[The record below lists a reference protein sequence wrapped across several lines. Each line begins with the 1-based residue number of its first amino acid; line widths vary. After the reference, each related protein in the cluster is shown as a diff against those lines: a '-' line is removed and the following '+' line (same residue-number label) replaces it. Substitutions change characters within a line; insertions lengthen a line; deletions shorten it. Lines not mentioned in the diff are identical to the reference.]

1 MVGESKKK
9 AVLALIGGS
18 LATFWP
24 GALCFGYP
32 GVLGPYWRETFE
44 VGTADTGNIMFF
56 MLASLGIF
64 MFLVGRWQERL
75 GLRTMVVI
83 GGILCG
89 VNMLTAAYANGMAMV
104 YLWAFV
110 TGAASCFTNMPA
122 LTAVQRWFPGRRG
135 LVSGI
140 VNLVFGS
147 AAAIASPA
155 LARMLSGMGY
165 LSMNL
170 VLGAVAL
177 VTGIAA
183 SVLISDPTRLGL
195 QPIAGGK
202 AAKVAMPGPSLTVR
216 EALRTRDF
224 WLIWLTWATVGAAPI
239 AMVTQS
245 VNYGLS
251 QGVELQTAVIILTA
265 FNLTNGLSRILTGY
279 FSDRIRRNLT
289 MAVAFAL
296 AGVAYFILP
305 HTSGIAIAAVLAA
318 FVGFALGTLF
328 AVSAP
333 LVADHFGL
341 RHFGAIFGMV
351 FTAYGFLAGPLGP
364 WLSGFIVDAGG
375 GSYVPVF
382 SYLGG
387 MCLLGAVF
395 ISLVGRGRKA

>member
-1 MVGESKKK
+1 MRDKSR

-24 GALCFGYP
+24 GALAFGYP
-32 GVLGPYWRETFE
+32 GVLGPYWRQTFE
-44 VGTADTGNIMFF
+44 VGTAATGNIMFF

-75 GLRTMVVI
+75 GLRVMLAV

-89 VNMLTAAYANGMAMV
+89 LNMLTAAYATGMPMV
-104 YLWAFV
+104 YLWAFL

-147 AAAIASPA
+147 AAAIMSPL
-155 LARMLSGMGY
+155 LARMLNSLGY
-165 LSMNL
+165 ERMNL

-177 VTGIAA
+177 ATGLVAA
-183 SVLISDPTRLGL
+183 LLLSDPVRLGL
-195 QPIAGGK
+195 QPMGWGGK
-202 AAKVAMPGPSLTVR
+202 TKAPLPGPSLTVR

-224 WLIWLTWATVGAAPI
+224 WLIWLTWATIGAAPI

-245 VNYGLS
+245 VNFGLS
-251 QGVELQTAVIILTA
+251 QGFELQTAVIILTA

-279 FSDRIRRNLT
+279 FSDRIKRTLT

-296 AGVAYFILP
+296 AGAAYFILP
-305 HTSGIAIAAVLAA
+305 HTSGIALAAVLAA
-318 FVGFALGTLF
+318 IVGFALGTLF

-333 LVADHFGL
+333 LVADCFGL
-341 RHFGAIFGMV
+341 KHFGAIFGLV

-364 WLSGFIVDAGG
+364 WLSGFIVDASGG
-375 GSYVPVF
+375 GYVAVF
-382 SYLGG
+382 SYLGA
-387 MCLLGAVF
+387 MCVVGTVS
-395 ISLVGRGRKA
+395 ISLVGRGRRT